1 MNNLALGVLPMT
13 MLAKRD
19 FFLDGRCGRVAQN
32 RVGLL
37 DYLG

>member
-13 MLAKRD
+13 MPAKTD
-19 FFLDGRCGRVAQN
+19 FVLDGRRGRVAQN
-32 RVGLL
+32 RVGVL